1 MKSAK
6 CENCGAG
13 VSPGAV
19 GCAYCGT
26 TFVTAAPGAPSA
38 PSGANPEVVRLIRE
52 GNKIGAIKVYREATK
67 SSLLDAKNAVDAIER
82 TLLGQR

>member
-19 GCAYCGT
+19 SCAYCGT
-26 TFVTAAPGAPSA
+26 TFVTAAPGAPTS
-38 PSGANPEVVRLIRE
+38 PPGVNPEVVRLIRA
-52 GNKIGAIKVYREATK
+52 GDKIGAIKVYREGTK
-67 SSLLDAKNAVDAIER
+67 CGLREAKDAVEAIER
-82 TLLGQR
+82 TLGGRR

>member
-19 GCAYCGT
+19 SCPYCGT

-38 PSGANPEVVRLIRE
+38 PSGANPEVVRLIRA
-52 GNKIGAIKVYREATK
+52 NDKIGAIKVYREATK
-67 SSLLDAKNAVDAIER
+67 CGLREAKDAVEAIER
-82 TLLGQR
+82 TLLGRR